1 MKTGRT
7 QRTVKTVAMGGTVV
21 AVASMLLFCGCT
33 SATRQ
38 KIASFGEPHKIEM
51 YSGGVKVCEW
61 ESTGYVRSE
70 ENSDGYFFTDRKT
83 GKLVKVIGDVVITVL

>member
-1 MKTGRT
+1 MKTRQT
-7 QRTVKTVAMGGTVV
+7 QKTVKKVAVAGAVV
-21 AVASMLLFCGCT
+21 AVSSMLLFCGCT

-38 KIASFGEPHKIEM
+38 KIASLGEPHKIEM
-51 YSGGVKVCEW
+51 YSGGVKVREW